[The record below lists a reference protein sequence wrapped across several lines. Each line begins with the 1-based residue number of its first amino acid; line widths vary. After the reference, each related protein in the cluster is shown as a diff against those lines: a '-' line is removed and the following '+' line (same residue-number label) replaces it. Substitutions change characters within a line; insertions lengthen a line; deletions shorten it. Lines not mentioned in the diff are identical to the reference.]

1 MSGMTAVEK
10 VFARACSRARVAPG
24 DIVHPQ
30 PSRVFVHDGHV
41 EGFRRQLDALG
52 IDRISAPERVVFATD
67 HEVVYLTPRAAE
79 RGTRIRATARDWKI
93 GHFHDVGQGG
103 HGHLFPMETGLVSPG
118 MLVFASDM
126 HCSNFGA
133 IGAVPV
139 RSGPETVSVLAMGS
153 VWTAVPA
160 SVRVEL
166 RGHPARGTG
175 GRDVGFLLARELAR
189 GPNRI
194 DVDYRYLEIAGPAL
208 DAFGLHERVALCNSP
223 TEIGVA
229 GVYLQPSAA
238 LLAWCRE
245 RARQPFAPV
254 ASDEDA
260 RYEQTFVLDIEG
272 LGPPVALP
280 GSPADAVDLAEVA
293 GQPIQHAYIGS
304 CGSGLYEDLAVAA
317 RLLRGRRVADGTR
330 LFVVPGTV
338 EGARRLAADGLVDVF
353 LAAGAVVLPPGCGPC
368 AGGNLGPMHSG
379 EVSISTAAT
388 NHAGRMGAKDARC
401 FLASPA
407 TVAASAIAGRI
418 ADARELAGVGP

>member
-1 MSGMTAVEK
+1 MPGMTAVEK
-10 VFARACSRARVAPG
+10 AFARASGLVRVAPG
-24 DIVHPQ
+24 DIVHPH
-30 PSRVFVHDGHV
+30 PARVFVHDGHV
-41 EGFRRQLDALG
+41 EGFRRQLDELG
-52 IDRISAPERVVFATD
+52 IDRIRHPERVVFATD

-79 RGTRIRATARDWKI
+79 RGARIRETARDWKV

-139 RSGPETVSVLAMGS
+139 RSGPETLSVLAMGS

-166 RGHPARGTG
+166 RGCPAPGTS
-175 GRDVGFLLARELAR
+175 GRDIGFRLAWALSR
-189 GPNRI
+189 GPAAI
-194 DVDYRYLEIAGPAL
+194 DVDYRYLEIVGPVL
-208 DAFGLHERVALCNSP
+208 ETFELHDRVALCNTP

-238 LLAWCRE
+238 LLRWCGA
-245 RARQPFAPV
+245 RAREPFTPV
-254 ASDEDA
+254 ASDADA
-260 RYEQTFVLDIEG
+260 RFEAVFPLDIEG
-272 LGPPVALP
+272 LGPQVACP
-280 GSPADAVDLAEVA
+280 GSPAEVVDLAQVA
-293 GQPIQHAYIGS
+293 GQPVQHAYIGS
-304 CGSGLYEDLAVAA
+304 CGSGLYEDLARAA
-317 RLLRGRRVADGTR
+317 TLLRGRRVAAGTR

-338 EGARRLAADGLVDVF
+338 EGARRLAADGLVEVF
-353 LAAGAVVLPPGCGPC
+353 LASGAVMLPPGCGPC
-368 AGGNLGPMHSG
+368 AGGHLGPMHAG

-407 TVAASAIAGRI
+407 TVAASAVTGRI
-418 ADARELAGVGP
+418 TDARELDRVA

>member
-10 VFARACSRARVAPG
+10 AFARAAGVEQVAPG
-24 DIVHPQ
+24 DIVHPK
-30 PSRVFVHDGHV
+30 PARVFVHDGHV

-52 IDRISAPERVVFATD
+52 IDRIQYPERVVFATD

-79 RGTRIRATARDWKI
+79 RGARIRATARDWKV

-153 VWTAVPA
+153 VWTAVPP

-166 RGHPARGTG
+166 RGRPSPGTG
-175 GRDVGFLLARELAR
+175 GRDIGFRLAWALSR
-189 GPNRI
+189 GPASI
-194 DVDYRYLEIAGPAL
+194 DIDYRYLELTGPVL
-208 DAFGLHERVALCNSP
+208 ETFDLHDRVALCNSP

-238 LLAWCRE
+238 LLAWCGE
-245 RARQPFAPV
+245 RARQPFEPV
-254 ASDEDA
+254 ASDADA
-260 RYEQTFVLDIEG
+260 RYEATFVLDIEG
-272 LGPPVALP
+272 LGPQVARP

-304 CGSGLYEDLAVAA
+304 CGSGLFEDLACAA
-317 RLLRGRRVADGTR
+317 DLLRDRRVADGTR

-338 EGARRLAADGLVDVF
+338 EGARRLAAEGLLDVF
-353 LAAGAVVLPPGCGPC
+353 LQAGAVVLPPGCGPC
-368 AGGNLGPMHSG
+368 AGGNLGPMHAG

-401 FLASPA
+401 FLASPL
-407 TVAASAIAGRI
+407 TVAASAVTGRI
-418 ADARELAGVGP
+418 TDARDLQAGAR